1 MEKRMPVG
9 EIIKWDDDRGFGF
22 IRGDDAS
29 SRGDD
34 FIHIRSMPDHEP
46 PYVGDRFEFERIPGK
61 DGRMKAVN
69 VRRATT
75 CGEAAYH

>member
-1 MEKRMPVG
+1 MPTGHITMWNV
-9 EIIKWDDDRGFGF
+9 DRGFGF

-46 PYVGDRFEFERIPGK
+46 PYVGDRFEFERIPGS
-61 DGRMKAVN
+61 DGRSKAIN
-69 VRRATT
+69 VRRATSW
-75 CGEAAYH
+75 GDAAHL